1 MVVPIKWFII
11 YMAFAWMLIK
21 HCELGTMDWQ
31 LYVLMGMIM
40 LATRSKFFEQC
51 YKFQS
56 LRAARREAKTK
67 IAEHTQTL

>member
-11 YMAFAWMLIK
+11 YMVFAWMLIK
-21 HCELGTMDWQ
+21 HCGLGTMDWQ

-56 LRAARREAKTK
+56 LRAARREAKAK
-67 IAEHTQTL
+67 ITEHTQTL